1 MSDFKIEE
9 ILGQESF
16 STEHGQFVSYE
27 VRFSGEQGSGVAQ
40 HKRKASSPAP
50 KAGDVIDAEI
60 VRKGEKTELKRVW
73 KQNGG
78 GSPGGGGKSSY
89 DDPKTIARIT
99 RSHAQ
104 KMALEHAKVL
114 HFSGKLPDGYGVESL
129 KPIIDWFEADVLAKA
144 AEA

>member
-9 ILGQESF
+9 VLGREEF
-16 STEHGQFVSYE
+16 STKNGDFVSYY
-27 VRFSGEQGSGVAQ
+27 VRFSGEQGIGEAL

-50 KAGDVIDAEI
+50 NVGEVIDAEI
-60 VRKGEKTELKRVW
+60 VHKGDKTELKRVW

-78 GSPGGGGKSSY
+78 GSSGGGSKGY

-114 HFSGKLPDGYGVESL
+114 HFSGKLAENYGVESL
-129 KPIIDWFEADVLAKA
+129 KPIIDWFENDVLAKA

>member
-9 ILGQESF
+9 VLSQESF

-50 KAGDVIDAEI
+50 AVGEVIDAEL
-60 VRKGEKTELKRVW
+60 VQKNGKTELKRVW

-78 GSPGGGGKSSY
+78 GGGSSTGRSPQDTKQIVRQHSQHMA
-89 DDPKTIARIT
+89 ILWA
-99 RSHAQ
+99 AVLQ
-104 KMALEHAKVL
+104 KEGLQPN
-114 HFSGKLPDGYGVESL
+114 PDSFKPWL
-129 KPIIDWFEADVLAKA
+129 KNLIDWFHQD
-144 AEA
+144 AEGAS